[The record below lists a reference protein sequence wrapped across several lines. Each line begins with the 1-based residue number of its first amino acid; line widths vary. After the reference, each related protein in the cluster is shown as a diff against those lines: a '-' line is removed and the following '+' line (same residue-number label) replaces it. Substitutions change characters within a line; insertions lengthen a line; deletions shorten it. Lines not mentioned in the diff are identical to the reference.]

1 MNINLKIYQSFYYF
15 DKLFHHHIKADYVD
29 DYDVL
34 DEDLTVSAEDD
45 DDVSDDADRVERM
58 VMLRIKLIMMTFLL
72 NMSVVMKTWLF
83 LSIMSK

>member
-1 MNINLKIYQSFYYF
+1 M
-15 DKLFHHHIKADYVD
+15 FHHHIKADYVD

-34 DEDLTVSAEDD
+34 DEDLTVSAEEEDD
-45 DDVSDDADRVERM
+45 DDVSDDADGVEMM
-58 VMLRIKLIMMTFLL
+58 VMLRMKLIMMTFLL

>member
-1 MNINLKIYQSFYYF
+1 M
-15 DKLFHHHIKADYVD
+15 FHHHIKADYVD

>member
-1 MNINLKIYQSFYYF
+1 MFQY
-15 DKLFHHHIKADYVD
+15 HIKADYVD

>member
-1 MNINLKIYQSFYYF
+1 M
-15 DKLFHHHIKADYVD
+15 FHHHIKADYVD

-34 DEDLTVSAEDD
+34 DEDLTVSAGEEDD
-45 DDVSDDADRVERM
+45 DDVSDDADGVEMM
-58 VMLRIKLIMMTFLL
+58 VMLRMKLIMMTFLL